1 MDVAKGVGRCLVLLL
16 LLNHMLVGLV
26 SAAPGDK
33 VRELPLKDAVQLGIK
48 NSQDIREAK
57 SEVTKKKVELTQAQY
72 AIKSEEAKDSSL
84 FAKPRNLSKDLQ
96 IRLKIPEARKQLL
109 IAEETLKN
117 KTRSVQNDMEKLY
130 WNAVQGMLAEAV
142 SQKKLDAAKK
152 ALDGVKTMQKLG
164 LADQAAREQADKALE
179 QAASELKQ
187 AQLSYKSTRLAL
199 GEKVGLDLES
209 GVTLSYI
216 QDYAN
221 LNQAMLEKYTSGA
234 EKTNLGLLQDREER
248 KLAEEKFN
256 TNRMLY
262 SAKFGEARMKV
273 IESMYQMK
281 DMDYDLF
288 MANYDVT
295 LEKIGTDWQGWVWL
309 GIIPLPKILLQG
321 EYDGLRYF
329 DDIRQSL
336 PISMMDQNKAVL
348 KEKES
353 RKNVILAIRQ
363 SYLDAKG
370 AEEAYA
376 QSLRVR
382 DKAADGVEEAIKKL
396 KLGLLKTDELQKLIE
411 AKEQAEQAVTSSWI
425 SYKLAL
431 GKLNFDSGGEV
442 ELTYKEGILPY
453 REIDDGLAK
462 IKPPQPEKKGPAG
475 KWELKPS
482 VGELM
487 SDFTIQAD
495 KGLEATD
502 FAIFTA
508 EGKPIGKK
516 KPIKKPVRHLS
527 VMFSQPESLKVVL
540 FKKKEVVAEG
550 ALTGNGTS
558 GTIAFDKPGELAA
571 LPAVKE
577 AAQASAKPNVEV
589 EKGEAPEGTLIIGT
603 YRIPVEALTP
613 ELYNTAKATM
623 AASGQGVFYKSE
635 LSGGTWVSNENAM
648 DLKAMEDP
656 NGSAVVAPEK
666 IAALKLTVELSE
678 SGLIAPLLTAS
689 QIAQEVEALKKDTER
704 LKLAKEEAV
713 AANKGADIARLS
725 IELKD
730 AEAQL
735 VLMQALQAG
744 DQQAALQ
751 QIALVHN
758 PEALLKQLE
767 AEAGA
772 GSGASG
778 GTAGGA
784 GSGASGGVAGG
795 AGSGASGG
803 TAGGA
808 GSGASG
814 GSAGG
819 AGNGASG
826 GAAGGAGSG
835 ASGGSAGGVG
845 SGASGGAAGGAGS
858 GASAAVVEQRKQ
870 LLQQALAA
878 GDAAAASS
886 LAAQLAEAAVQLA
899 LLESGRD
906 ESVAALQ
913 EAKAKLQ
920 AAVAEA
926 QKQKD
931 MQRAEQLLNSIA
943 SLDNAVLSAQ
953 KEALFM
959 QLDAIMQLPSQLLDG
974 EQQVNALLPEAVQG
988 VLAQESKQILE
999 QIKSVELEKYSKE
1012 QLVLLSEAAAE
1023 MKQAYGDSMQIF
1035 PVENVISP
1043 DLSILFEVP
1052 PAIINGKTF
1061 LPIRPVSEAFGAVVI
1076 YDEAARTVTISHE
1089 GAMIVCTIDSTTGYV
1104 DGEAVSLDTAPV
1116 LIAGR
1121 TFVPLRFIAET
1132 IGLGVHWDEGTRT
1145 ILVSS
1150 Q

>member
-16 LLNHMLVGLV
+16 ILNHMLVGLV

-109 IAEETLKN
+109 IAEETLKS

-382 DKAADGVEEAIKKL
+382 DKAADGVEEAIKKM

-487 SDFTIQAD
+487 SDFAIQAD

-508 EGKPIGKK
+508 EGKPVGKK
-516 KPIKKPVRHLS
+516 KPIKKRVRHLS
-527 VMFSQPESLKVVL
+527 VMFSQPENLKVVL
-540 FKKKEVVAEG
+540 FKKNEVVAEG
-550 ALTGNGTS
+550 ALAGNGTS

-623 AASGQGVFYKSE
+623 AASGQGVFLKSE
-635 LSGGTWVSNENAM
+635 LSGGAWVSNENAM

-678 SGLIAPLLTAS
+678 SGLIAPLLTAA
-689 QIAQEVEALKKDTER
+689 QMVQEVEALKKDTER

-735 VLMQALQAG
+735 ALMQALQAG
-744 DQQAALQ
+744 DQQAAFK

-767 AEAGA
+767 AEAG
-772 GSGASG
+772 S
-778 GTAGGA
+778 
-784 GSGASGGVAGG
+784 
-795 AGSGASGG
+795 
-803 TAGGA
+803 
-808 GSGASG
+808 
-814 GSAGG
+814 
-819 AGNGASG
+819 GASG

-835 ASGGSAGGVG
+835 ASGGAAGGAG
-845 SGASGGAAGGAGS
+845 NGASGGSAGGAGS

-870 LLQQALAA
+870 QLQQALAA

-886 LAAQLAEAAVQLA
+886 LAAQLSEAAMQLA
-899 LLESGRD
+899 LLESGRA

-974 EQQVNALLPEAVQG
+974 EQQVNAVLPEAVQG